1 MLNIL
6 FCVFLST
13 RPNCWLTREPAGR
26 PCLLL
31 CMLGLVLLMPALGIA
46 NVLMVRRHQHNRLKR
61 VALVWSLCTLTATNA
76 LWASMDSGMGLQCWC
91 KMNWSGSGAIVF
103 AVDGLSIYLV
113 LLTALLVP
121 ICVLISWRS
130 IVWMVKEYVLCL
142 LVIELLLVGVFTIMD
157 LIGFYV
163 LFESVLIPMFLI
175 IGV

>member
-1 MLNIL
+1 
-6 FCVFLST
+6 
-13 RPNCWLTREPAGR
+13 
-26 PCLLL
+26 
-31 CMLGLVLLMPALGIA
+31 
-46 NVLMVRRHQHNRLKR
+46 
-61 VALVWSLCTLTATNA
+61 
-76 LWASMDSGMGLQCWC
+76 MDRGMGLQCWC
-91 KMNWSGSGAIVF
+91 QMNWSGSGAIVF

-142 LVIELLLVGVFTIMD
+142 LVVELLLVGVFTIMD